1 MVFSS
6 ISFLFY
12 FLPLMLIAYYIVPDW
27 LKNGVL
33 LAFSLV
39 FYAWGEPVYI
49 ILMLYS
55 IFMNYIFG
63 RLMDDHRTCAKEI
76 LIFTVVLNIG
86 ILAFFKYSGFLVRN
100 INAIFGLHIPIRT
113 LALPIGISF
122 YTFQALSYIIDL
134 YREKYP
140 AQRKFVTFAAYIT
153 MFPQLIA
160 GPIVRYEDVRGELE
174 HKELSLERFGKGA
187 VRFLFGLAKKVL
199 LANLV
204 GSLFDTIHALGTDI
218 STATAWIA
226 AISYTFQI
234 YFDFSGYSD
243 MAIGLGEML
252 GISFQENFNYPYA
265 AGSVTEFWRR
275 WHISLGTWFREYVYI
290 PLGGNRVPMWKHI
303 RNILIVWLLTG
314 LWHGASW
321 NFVLW
326 GLYYGVLLL
335 WEKYVW
341 CHVKSPKVINRL
353 FTLLAVVFGWVI
365 FTADSVPQIASSAMR
380 LLGIGGNGL
389 VDAAAR
395 YYFSTN
401 WRLLLIEGVC
411 CMPIVR
417 MIYQKLCKTLPGR
430 IVLGVIL
437 AALFAACIAYL
448 VTQNY
453 NPFLYFQF

>member
-1 MVFSS
+1 
-6 ISFLFY
+6 
-12 FLPLMLIAYYIVPDW
+12 
-27 LKNGVL
+27 
-33 LAFSLV
+33 
-39 FYAWGEPVYI
+39 
-49 ILMLYS
+49 
-55 IFMNYIFG
+55 
-63 RLMDDHRTCAKEI
+63 
-76 LIFTVVLNIG
+76 VLNIG

-252 GISFQENFNYPYA
+252 GFSFQENFNYPYA